1 MLEGKKIA
9 IIGGTGS
16 LGHCLTKRFYKNNDI
31 FVYSRDELKQWKMK
45 SLYPNIKMV
54 IGDVRDQSA
63 VKRMLRVI
71 RPDIVI
77 MAAALK
83 HVDVCEYNP
92 QESINTNLLGIDN
105 VLVSV
110 EDLDLETTVLLVS
123 TDKACSPVN
132 VYGMCK
138 AISERLVSERSTR
151 KSKAKFLCVRYGN
164 VINSRGSIIPLF
176 MKQAND
182 DKIDSFTITTKDMTR
197 FFMTLDESVDLIHE
211 AIEKGKS
218 GDTWIPIL
226 RSGNILDL
234 AEIFSERFGKP
245 IKEIGIRPG
254 EKIHESLINS
264 VESMR
269 AERYGEFYVLRPS
282 IDDTRNNSRFTY
294 TSADYL
300 FSKNDL
306 NMFLISNNVFDGI
319 NEL

>member
-1 MLEGKKIA
+1 MLVDKKIVV
-9 IIGGTGS
+9 IGGTGS
-16 LGHCLTKRFYKNNDI
+16 LGHCLAKRFYESNKMYT
-31 FVYSRDELKQWKMK
+31 YSRDELKQWKMK
-45 SLYPNIKMV
+45 NEYPKMGMIV
-54 IGDVRDQSA
+54 GDVRDQTS
-63 VKRMLRVI
+63 VKRMLRTVN
-71 RPDIVI
+71 PDIVI
-77 MAAALK
+77 IAAALK

-92 QESINTNLLGIDN
+92 QESIKTNISGVEN
-105 VLVSV
+105 VLTTV
-110 EDLDLETTVLLVS
+110 EDLGLETTVLLVS

-164 VINSRGSIIPLF
+164 VINSRGSIVPLF

-182 DKIDSFTITTKDMTR
+182 DKVDAFTITTKDMTR
-197 FFMTLDESVDLIHE
+197 FFMTLDESVDLIQE
-211 AIEKGKS
+211 AIEKGES

-282 IDDTRNNSRFTY
+282 VDETRSNSRFTY
-294 TSADYL
+294 TSTDHL
-300 FSKNDL
+300 SSKNDL
-306 NMFLISNNVFDGI
+306 NMFLISNHVFDGI
-319 NEL
+319 SEL